1 MRKIKS
7 LLIANRGEI
16 SLRIIRTAREMGI
29 RTITVHSEADK
40 NAPHVYRADESYLIG
55 EAPSS
60 SSYLDIEKII
70 QVAKKSKAE
79 AIHPGYGFLSENAEF
94 AKRVIKEGLI
104 FVGPDSNSISV
115 MGDKLS
121 AKKAVLDFNVP
132 LIPGT
137 NFSIK
142 NIDSAILEAK
152 KIGFPIMIK
161 ASAGGG
167 GKGMRIANSVKE
179 LKEMFPLAKNEALKS
194 FGNDEVFIEKY
205 ISSPRH
211 IEIQV
216 LGDSFGNFVHL
227 LERDCS
233 IQRRHQKVVEE
244 APSSLISPKL
254 RQEMGLAAI
263 NAAKSCGY
271 VNAGTV
277 EFICDTN
284 GSFYFLEMNTRLQVE
299 HPVTELITGVDIV
312 KEQLRISMGEQLSF
326 NQMDVI
332 SRGHAM
338 ELRIYAE
345 DCRNNFSPDTGFLEV
360 YRRPQGPGVRVDDGI
375 EEGME
380 ISIHYDPMIA
390 KLIVHAQDRESC
402 IDRMKRAI
410 DDYVIIGVETTL
422 PFGKFV
428 MNHPDFLSGEFNT
441 HFVER
446 NYNSDQLE
454 SEEDCQIA
462 LALHKNEGKKMNY
475 INESNNTNSRWRS
488 RFE

>member
-55 EAPSS
+55 EAQSS

-104 FVGPDSNSISV
+104 FVGPDSVSISV

-345 DCRNNFSPDTGFLEV
+345 DCRNNFSPDTGFLKV
-360 YRRPQGPGVRVDDGI
+360 YRPPQGPGVRVDDGI

-410 DDYVIIGVETTL
+410 DEYVIIGVETTL

-454 SEEDCQIA
+454 SEDDHQIA
-462 LALHKNEGKKMNY
+462 LALHKHEGTKMNY

>member
-55 EAPSS
+55 EAQSR

-142 NIDSAILEAK
+142 NIDSAILEGK

-326 NQMDVI
+326 NQVDVI

-441 HFVER
+441 HFVEK

-454 SEEDCQIA
+454 SEDDRQIA
-462 LALHKNEGKKMNY
+462 LALHKYEGTKMNY

>member
-29 RTITVHSEADK
+29 RTISVHSEADK

-60 SSYLDIEKII
+60 SSYLDVEKII
-70 QVAKKSKAE
+70 QIAKESKAD
-79 AIHPGYGFLSENAEF
+79 AIHPGYGFLSENSEF
-94 AKRVIKEGLI
+94 AKRVVKEGLI
-104 FVGPDSNSISV
+104 FVGPDSNAISV

-137 NFSIK
+137 NFSIE
-142 NIDSAILEAK
+142 NINSAILEAK

-167 GKGMRIANSVKE
+167 GKGMRIANSEKD

-194 FGNDEVFIEKY
+194 FGNNEVFIEKY
-205 ISSPRH
+205 IDSPRH
-211 IEIQV
+211 IEIQI

-233 IQRRHQKVVEE
+233 IQRRHQKVIEE
-244 APSSLISPKL
+244 APSSLLDHKL
-254 RQEMGLAAI
+254 RKEMGLAAI

-277 EFICDTN
+277 EFICDTS

-299 HPVTELITGVDIV
+299 HPVTEFITGVDLV
-312 KEQLRISMGEQLSF
+312 KEQLRISMGEKLSF
-326 NQMDVI
+326 NQTNVI

-345 DCRNNFSPDTGFLEV
+345 DCRNNFSPDTGFLQV
-360 YRRPQGPGVRVDDGI
+360 YRRPQGPGVRVDDGV

-402 IDRMKRAI
+402 IERMKRAI

-422 PFGKFV
+422 QFGKFV
-428 MNHPDFLSGEFNT
+428 LSHPDFLSGDFNT

-446 NYNSDQLE
+446 NYNSDRSE
-454 SEEDCQIA
+454 SEEDRQFA
-462 LALHKNEGKKMNY
+462 LALNNYESTKMNY
-475 INESNNTNSRWRS
+475 RNESNNTHSRWRS

>member
-1 MRKIKS
+1 MRKVKS

-55 EAPSS
+55 EAPSG

-104 FVGPDSNSISV
+104 FVGPDSNAISI

-142 NIDSAILEAK
+142 NINSAILEAN

-216 LGDSFGNFVHL
+216 LADSFGNFVHL
-227 LERDCS
+227 FERDCS

-244 APSSLISPKL
+244 APSGLISPEL
-254 RQEMGLAAI
+254 RQDMGLAAI
-263 NAAKSCGY
+263 DAAKSCGY

-312 KEQLRISMGEQLSF
+312 KEQLRISMGEKLSF
-326 NQMDVI
+326 NQTDVI

-390 KLIVHAQDRESC
+390 KLIVHSEDRESC
-402 IDRMKRAI
+402 IERMKRAI
-410 DDYVIIGVETTL
+410 DDYVIIGIETTL

-454 SEEDCQIA
+454 LQDDRQFA
-462 LALHKNEGKKMNY
+462 LALHKYEGKKMNY

>member
-55 EAPSS
+55 EAQSS

-142 NIDSAILEAK
+142 NIDSAILEGK

-326 NQMDVI
+326 NQVDVI

-360 YRRPQGPGVRVDDGI
+360 YKRPQGPGVRVDDGI

-441 HFVER
+441 HFVEK

-454 SEEDCQIA
+454 SEDDCQIA
-462 LALHKNEGKKMNY
+462 LALHKYEGTKMNY

>member
-1 MRKIKS
+1 MRKVKS

-55 EAPSS
+55 EAPSG

-104 FVGPDSNSISV
+104 FVGPDSNAISI

-142 NIDSAILEAK
+142 NINSAILEAN

-216 LGDSFGNFVHL
+216 LADSFGNFVHL
-227 LERDCS
+227 FERDCS

-244 APSSLISPKL
+244 APSGLISPEL
-254 RQEMGLAAI
+254 RQDMCLAAI
-263 NAAKSCGY
+263 DAAKSCGY

-312 KEQLRISMGEQLSF
+312 KEQLRISMGEKLSF
-326 NQMDVI
+326 NQTDVI

-390 KLIVHAQDRESC
+390 KLIVHSEDRESC
-402 IDRMKRAI
+402 IERMKRAI
-410 DDYVIIGVETTL
+410 DDYVIIGIETTL

-454 SEEDCQIA
+454 LQDDRQFA
-462 LALHKNEGKKMNY
+462 LALHKYEGKKMNY